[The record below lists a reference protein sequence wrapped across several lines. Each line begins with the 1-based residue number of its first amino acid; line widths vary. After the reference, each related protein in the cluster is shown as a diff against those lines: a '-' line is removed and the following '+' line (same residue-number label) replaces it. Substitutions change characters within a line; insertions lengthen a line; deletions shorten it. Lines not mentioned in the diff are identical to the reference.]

1 MYQLYISKLNKNA
14 DFLWQRPK
22 KKVQN
27 CDEVW
32 YDNSPVGR
40 DPLNNAMKNLSANAN
55 LSKEYKN
62 HSICATVVTNLD
74 EKGFEARHI
83 MATTGHKSE
92 VSIKSY
98 ARHCPTRKRKEIFD
112 ALSENYGGENTQS
125 AAKRPKCELTETVS
139 TAPPVPPNF
148 NLEIKEL
155 ETINPED
162 LSDIFAVDTG
172 IESLDVLD
180 IITQIEKENQEIQPK
195 NTEVQIVKP
204 TPSANKTINFS
215 NIQNVQQKLPN
226 ILPNMIFPHSNVT
239 INYNFNN

>member
-1 MYQLYISKLNKNA
+1 M
-14 DFLWQRPK
+14 
-22 KKVQN
+22 QN
-27 CDEVW
+27 SDEVW

-40 DPLNNAMKNLSANAN
+40 DPLNNAMKTLSKNTNLSI
-55 LSKEYKN
+55 EYKN
-62 HSICATVVTNLD
+62 HSIRATVVTNLD

-98 ARHCPTRKRKEIFD
+98 ARHCPTKKRKEIFD
-112 ALSENYGGENTQS
+112 ALSENLVNQSENV
-125 AAKRPKCELTETVS
+125 AKRPKLELTETLS
-139 TAPPVPPNF
+139 IAPSEPPNF
-148 NLEIKEL
+148 ELEIKEL

-162 LSDIFAVDTG
+162 LSDIFAADTG
-172 IESLDVLD
+172 IESPDVLD
-180 IITQIEKENQEIQPK
+180 IITQIKKENQEIQQK
-195 NTEVQIVKP
+195 ETQVQTAKLIP
-204 TPSANKTINFS
+204 LANKTINFS